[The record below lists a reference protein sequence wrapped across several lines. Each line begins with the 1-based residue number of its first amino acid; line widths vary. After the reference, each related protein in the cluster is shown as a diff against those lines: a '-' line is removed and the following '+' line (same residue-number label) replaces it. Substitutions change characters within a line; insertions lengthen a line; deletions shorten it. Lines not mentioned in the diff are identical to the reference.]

1 MLSADRKWRPTER
14 IAGGPPPA
22 FLRVDLEPGMEE
34 TTHFI
39 KIGWE
44 SLR

>member
-1 MLSADRKWRPTER
+1 MLSADCKWRLTER
-14 IAGGPPPA
+14 IEGGPPPA
-22 FLRVDLEPGMEE
+22 FLRLDLEPRMEE

-39 KIGWE
+39 QSGRE